1 MLLNKIVTGGSDFL
15 KMICPHEESTFPVMS
30 GHMQA
35 PGILNDVD
43 AERIL
48 FYRDEKGV
56 YETTGKSPF
65 SRRLSQS
72 RISVT

>member
-1 MLLNKIVTGGSDFL
+1 MTSGSDFL
-15 KMICPHEESTFPVMS
+15 KVDSPQEGSTLAVMS

-35 PGILNDVD
+35 PGILINVD

-48 FYRDEKGV
+48 FYRDEKGL
-56 YETTGKSPF
+56 YETNGKSPF
-65 SRRLSQS
+65 SRQLSQS